1 MLVHGT
7 FAEHSV
13 KLTTPAE
20 GAPRLQACINA
31 VELAII
37 ANSIALD
44 TVLKAACTARV
55 PALQPPMMMMLGK
68 ELLSGL

>member
-7 FAEHSV
+7 SAEHSV

-20 GAPRLQACINA
+20 GAPRLQAFINA

-37 ANSIALD
+37 TNSIALD
-44 TVLKAACTARV
+44 TVLKAACTRKG
-55 PALQPPMMMMLGK
+55 ALQPPMMMMLGK